1 MAELSKKSEELEGR
15 ERSQRAALAQ
25 LELQRSKLEAEA
37 KAQSAKSA
45 EAEAAW
51 LRSEARLAELKTK
64 EDELLRGRQSF
75 ESERSTWSARRTEE
89 LKQLEATR
97 DAAAQQAQQAE
108 RLVAESHRR
117 ALVAEEAERAAKRQT
132 ADLAANRRASKIVG
146 SKPRR
151 RSATPRNTSPSC

>member
-1 MAELSKKSEELEGR
+1 MAQSNLDAELKP
-15 ERSQRAALAQ
+15 QT
-25 LELQRSKLEAEA
+25 A
-37 KAQSAKSA
+37 KPA

-51 LRSEARLAELKTK
+51 RRSEARLAELKTK

-108 RLVAESHRR
+108 RLVAEAQRR
-117 ALVAEEAERAAKRQT
+117 ALVAEEEGRAAKHQT
-132 ADLAANRRASKIVG
+132 ADLAA
-146 SKPRR
+146 
-151 RSATPRNTSPSC
+151 